1 MASILREFLILDPA
15 LDALIPEDNE
25 ITDIHVATNQEQ
37 DSFDLRLGPCI
48 ASGDFAEEISPEL
61 VEDILSELDVSDSVA
76 SISESA
82 TEQLPDDSNN
92 DQQVAAAE
100 SLSTTCSSV
109 DSDDVL
115 SIDSVLS
122 QDDGYGSLSDC
133 SASVCELLDPD
144 DYSTLLETLAATIAP
159 DSLTSPTVLGDA
171 CHNLSQCAARP
182 DQACEAPDANTVQ
195 DYQPQVTTNPSDP
208 GHTSTS
214 PSDPGH
220 TSNKP
225 DVCYMEMIANALMSN
240 NNSLI
245 LGDIY
250 KHIMDSYPYY
260 KHTTN
265 SWKSSIRH
273 NLSVNECFVK
283 GRRSKSGGYFWSV
296 HPSCID
302 SFRNQDFDRRKARR
316 QVQRSNRALGS
327 ALDEMKT
334 LRQLSQS
341 TSNVQSDDGSKRQQ
355 IPTQQY
361 SGHTVGAT
369 SYLPMCSTPVRGQ
382 QCGSNVQQ
390 HQGYNQHQQITY
402 NQHQQITYQHQYMN
416 TQPQNPYIQPQN
428 PYTQP
433 QNPYIQP
440 QNAYFQ
446 PQYGYN
452 QSQQGYNQSQQGYN
466 GYYWLTFILIILT
479 LWCLYITLPMVLCIE
494 ILYLLSFYYI
504 ILTFSWYDVE
514 HID

>member
-37 DSFDLRLGPCI
+37 DSFDLRLGPCLT
-48 ASGDFAEEISPEL
+48 SVDFVEEISPEF
-61 VEDILSELDVSDSVA
+61 VDDIRSELDDSDSSA
-76 SISESA
+76 NISESA
-82 TEQLPDDSNN
+82 TEQLPDDFNN

-109 DSDDVL
+109 DSYNLSLDSDDVL
-115 SIDSVLS
+115 SVLS

-171 CHNLSQCAARP
+171 CHNLSQCAAQP
-182 DQACEAPDANTVQ
+182 DQACEAPDTNIVQ

-208 GHTSTS
+208 GHTSTN

-225 DVCYMEMIANALMSN
+225 DVCYIEIIANALMSN
-240 NNSLI
+240 NSLI
-245 LGDIY
+245 LSDIY
-250 KHIMDSYPYY
+250 THIIDSYPYY
-260 KHTTN
+260 KHTSN

-302 SFRNQDFDRRKARR
+302 SFKNQDFDRRKARR

-327 ALDEMKT
+327 TLDEMKT

-341 TSNVQSDDGSKRQQ
+341 TSNAQSDDGSKCRQ
-355 IPTQQY
+355 IMTQRY
-361 SGHTVGAT
+361 PGHTVGAT

-416 TQPQNPYIQPQN
+416 TQPQNPY
-428 PYTQP
+428 T
-433 QNPYIQP
+433 QP

-466 GYYWLTFILIILT
+466 GYY
-479 LWCLYITLPMVLCIE
+479 
-494 ILYLLSFYYI
+494 
-504 ILTFSWYDVE
+504 
-514 HID
+514 